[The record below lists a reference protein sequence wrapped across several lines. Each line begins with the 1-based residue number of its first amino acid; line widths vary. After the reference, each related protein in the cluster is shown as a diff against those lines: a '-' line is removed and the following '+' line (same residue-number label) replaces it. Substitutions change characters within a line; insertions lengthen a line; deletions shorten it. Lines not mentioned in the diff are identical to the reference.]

1 MRIFGFG
8 SYGGPG
14 VADHLEVPDPQLQEG
29 SVLIGTVVT
38 TVNPAD
44 IKVRA
49 GERQG
54 KFPVTFPMAMGR
66 EAAGRVLASA
76 DPAFRPGDVVFGGTL
91 AGTGSFAEKVLLDAS
106 RTAPVPPGVPAAEA
120 ASVPVAAGTALD
132 ILHELRADGLPDG
145 GRVLVLGAGGGVGH
159 CAVQLAR
166 HLGHPVT
173 GVAGVGK
180 QEFLGR
186 LGADWAPDVATAAA
200 DVGNAPV
207 AAVIDPVGGQVL
219 RDALALAAGTGAPV
233 RSVAEPTVGGGVT
246 RRRSRDVFAG
256 LVDLIARDAFHPV
269 ISSIFP
275 FREAAAAVATV
286 EAGHATGKTAV
297 LLP

>member
-1 MRIFGFG
+1 MLIFGFG
-8 SYGGPG
+8 SYGGPA
-14 VADHLEVPDPQLQEG
+14 VADHLEVPDPSLREG
-29 SVLIGTVVT
+29 SVLIETVVT

-54 KFPVTFPMAMGR
+54 AFPVDFPMAMGR
-66 EAAGRVLASA
+66 EAAGRVLVST
-76 DPAFRPGDVVFGGTL
+76 DPAFRPGDVVFGGTV
-91 AGTGSFAEKVLLDAS
+91 AGTGSFATQVLLDAAQ
-106 RTAPVPPGVPAAEA
+106 TAAVPPTVPAAEA
-120 ASVPVAAGTALD
+120 ASVPVAAGTAWD

-173 GVAGVGK
+173 GVAGVAK
-180 QEFLGR
+180 QEFIGR
-186 LGADWAPDVATAAA
+186 LGADWAA
-200 DVGNAPV
+200 DVRDAASVGPV
-207 AAVIDPVGGQVL
+207 AAVIDLVGGRVL
-219 RDALALAAGTGAPV
+219 QDAMALAERAGAPV
-233 RSVAEPTVGGGVT
+233 RSVAAPSVGGGVT
-246 RRRSRDVFAG
+246 RRRSRAVFSD
-256 LVDLIARDAFHPV
+256 LVDLIAQDAFHPV

-275 FREAAAAVATV
+275 FREAAEAVATV
-286 EAGHATGKTAV
+286 ETGHATGKTAV